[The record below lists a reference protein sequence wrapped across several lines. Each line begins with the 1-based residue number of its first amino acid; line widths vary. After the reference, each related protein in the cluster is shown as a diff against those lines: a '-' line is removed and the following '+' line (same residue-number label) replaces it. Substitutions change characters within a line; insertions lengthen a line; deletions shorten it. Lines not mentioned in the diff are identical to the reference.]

1 MTKALL
7 AARFYEPGKPLILEE
22 IALPAVGDTDVL
34 VEVKAS
40 GICHSDLHVINGLA
54 PIGVPPPLTLGHE
67 ASGVVIE
74 KGRNVVSQVEVG
86 DSVGIDYVLSCG
98 KCRYCLMGR
107 DNLCDNFSVMAYNAD
122 GAWKEKVVVPMRHVH
137 RLPKNIGYPEGA
149 IMNCAVMTA
158 YHAAKLAP
166 IFAGSSVLV
175 YGLGGVGIN
184 LVQWAKLF
192 GATEVIAVD
201 LEESKLKLS
210 KEKGA
215 TVTINPKG
223 VDVVKQ
229 IRDASNGGV
238 EVGFEVIG
246 RVDTERYTIESI
258 RKGGKAILVG
268 ICNERVPIHVV
279 NDLQVPEIA
288 VMSPQDHLKAEIPQ
302 VLRFIESGRFDLTG
316 VVSHRFALRD
326 ANRGVQVLNE
336 RIGNPSR
343 VVLEP

>member
-1 MTKALL
+1 MTKVL
-7 AARFYEPGKPLILEE
+7 AARFYERGNPLILEE
-22 IALPAVGDTDVL
+22 VVLPPVGDNDVL
-34 VEVKAS
+34 IEVKAS
-40 GICHSDLHVINGLA
+40 GICHSDLHIINGLVQV
-54 PIGVPPPLTLGHE
+54 GVPPPLTLGHE

-74 KGRNVVSQVEVG
+74 KGKSVLQVEVG
-86 DSVGIDYVLSCG
+86 DKVGLDYVLSCG
-98 KCRYCLMGR
+98 RCRYCLTGR
-107 DNLCDNFSVMAYNAD
+107 DNLCDNFSVMAFNVD
-122 GAWKEKVVVPMRHVH
+122 GSWAEKVVMPMRHVH
-137 RLPKNIGYPEGA
+137 KLPKNIGYPEGA

-166 IFAGSSVLV
+166 VFAGSSVLV

-192 GATEVIAVD
+192 GATEIIAVD
-201 LEESKLKLS
+201 LEDSKLQLS

-215 TVTINPKG
+215 TITINPKG
-223 VDVVKQ
+223 VEVVKQ

-238 EVGFEVIG
+238 DIGFEVIG

-258 RKGGKAILVG
+258 RKGGKAVLVG
-268 ICNERVPIHVV
+268 ICNEKVPIHVV
-279 NDLQVPEIA
+279 NDIQVPEIA

-302 VLRFIESGRFDLTG
+302 VLKFIESGKFDLTG
-316 VVSHRFALRD
+316 VVSHRFPLRD

-343 VVLEP
+343 IVLEP